1 MWLTPRAVGRPKSPQ
16 YHTARARAARRERN
30 PVDAPRSSASLG
42 KLSQSRTELDHRR
55 GEPFTERD
63 DQPYQRDGE
72 DCDAGVL
79 DRFRP

>member
-1 MWLTPRAVGRPKSPQ
+1 VAHAASSGAPQ
-16 YHTARARAARRERN
+16 EPTISHSAGEAARRERN

-72 DCDAGVL
+72 DCGAGVL